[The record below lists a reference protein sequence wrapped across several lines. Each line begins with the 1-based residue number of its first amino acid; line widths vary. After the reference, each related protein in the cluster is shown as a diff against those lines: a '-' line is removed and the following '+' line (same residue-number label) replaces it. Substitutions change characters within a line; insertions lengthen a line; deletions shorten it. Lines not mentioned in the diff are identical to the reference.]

1 MIISAS
7 RRTDIP
13 AFYSEWFF
21 NRVREGFAVT
31 RNPFNADQM
40 AKWRLDP
47 EAVDAIVF
55 WTKDPAPMLGRLREL
70 DERGFSY
77 YFQFTLTP
85 YGRDVEPGVRGKGA
99 VADTFRRLAEAVGP
113 ERVIWRY
120 DPIFLGDAH
129 TEAWHAERFGGLADA
144 LRGCTERVV
153 ISFLDMD
160 YRTVRR
166 MGREGLRGGTAQ
178 EQDRLAGTLA
188 GIARAA
194 GLAMAT
200 CAEEVDLT
208 RHGIERGCCVDA
220 ALIERISGGARAGC
234 ALRAAKD
241 KNQRD
246 ACGCVESVDI
256 GAYNT
261 CAHGCA
267 YCYANF
273 NPGAIAR
280 NRARHD
286 PASPVLLGECD
297 AAALEFRAGQRS
309 LWEDQGRLF

>member
-21 NRVREGFAVT
+21 ERVREGFVVT

-85 YGRDVEPGVRGKGA
+85 YGRDVEPGVRGKGE

-129 TEAWHAERFGGLADA
+129 TEAWHAERFGGLVDA

-153 ISFLDMD
+153 ISFLDEG

-166 MGREGLRGGTAQ
+166 MGREGLRGGTAE

-194 GLAMAT
+194 GL
-200 CAEEVDLT
+200 L
-208 RHGIERGCCVDA
+208 RRG
-220 ALIERISGGARAGC
+220 G
-234 ALRAAKD
+234 
-241 KNQRD
+241 
-246 ACGCVESVDI
+246 
-256 GAYNT
+256 
-261 CAHGCA
+261 
-267 YCYANF
+267 
-273 NPGAIAR
+273 
-280 NRARHD
+280 
-286 PASPVLLGECD
+286 
-297 AAALEFRAGQRS
+297 
-309 LWEDQGRLF
+309 

>member
-21 NRVREGFAVT
+21 NRVREGFVVT

-144 LRGCTERVV
+144 LRGGHQLLGRG
-153 ISFLDMD
+153 LPH
-160 YRTVRR
+160 RPQNGAGGAARR
-166 MGREGLRGGTAQ
+166 HGAGAGPPRGDSGRHRAGGGPCDGHLRRGG
-178 EQDRLAGTLA
+178 
-188 GIARAA
+188 
-194 GLAMAT
+194 
-200 CAEEVDLT
+200 
-208 RHGIERGCCVDA
+208 
-220 ALIERISGGARAGC
+220 
-234 ALRAAKD
+234 
-241 KNQRD
+241 
-246 ACGCVESVDI
+246 
-256 GAYNT
+256 
-261 CAHGCA
+261 
-267 YCYANF
+267 
-273 NPGAIAR
+273 
-280 NRARHD
+280 
-286 PASPVLLGECD
+286 
-297 AAALEFRAGQRS
+297 
-309 LWEDQGRLF
+309 